1 MNFKNPV
8 INQIAQDCGLHI
20 DFSNPKATMRE
31 IEFFA
36 EKVLEFN
43 QSNIVKEKD
52 GWIKTNGLKPN
63 IPKDVRIEVKFRDD
77 ITDFGHVDDWIR
89 CWKDNSKAY
98 DIIEYRIEYNNL
110 ED

>member
-1 MNFKNPV
+1 MQFKNPV
-8 INQIAQDCGLHI
+8 LNLIAQDCGLVI

-36 EKVLEFN
+36 EKILEFN
-43 QSNIVKEKD
+43 QAKIVKEKD

-63 IPKDVRIEVKFRDD
+63 IPKDVKIEVMFRDE
-77 ITDFGHVDDWIR
+77 TEGVGYVNGWYL
-89 CWKDNSKAY
+89 CWKDHQSEAG
-98 DIIEYRIEYNNL
+98 IIAYRIL